1 MSSFADSSQITTSEW
16 FEEEQE
22 EIREIA
28 QRVSPNLK
36 LIMIPSGMKAQE
48 GEKAVVEYLKEQ
60 VAGSK

>member
-1 MSSFADSSQITTSEW
+1 MELANEKQITTSEW

-28 QRVSPNLK
+28 NRVSPGLK
-36 LIMIPSGMKAQE
+36 LIMIPSGMKIQE

-60 VAGSK
+60 IAESK